1 MIWSSTS
8 ASPISTAPSKN
19 SVTSMY
25 SRSGVSST
33 MPSGAAVG
41 SPASRITRSA

>member
-1 MIWSSTS
+1 MIASSTS
-8 ASPISTAPSKN
+8 ASPSVVAFEKN

-33 MPSGAAVG
+33 MPYVVAT
-41 SPASRITRSA
+41 PIPTSRSSRSA